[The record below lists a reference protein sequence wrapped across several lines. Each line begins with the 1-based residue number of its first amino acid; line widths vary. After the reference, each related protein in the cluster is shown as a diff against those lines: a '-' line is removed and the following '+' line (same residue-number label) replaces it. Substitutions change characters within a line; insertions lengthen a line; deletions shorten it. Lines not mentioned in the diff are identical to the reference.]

1 MEDESAK
8 MMEPKSHLRIL
19 LENKEKQRNP
29 QLNQQYQD
37 QEHPKLKQHL
47 RQI

>member
-8 MMEPKSHLRIL
+8 MMELKSHLRIL
-19 LENKEKQRNP
+19 LENKGKQRNP
-29 QLNQQYQD
+29 QLDQQRQD
-37 QEHPKLKQHL
+37 QERPKLKQHL